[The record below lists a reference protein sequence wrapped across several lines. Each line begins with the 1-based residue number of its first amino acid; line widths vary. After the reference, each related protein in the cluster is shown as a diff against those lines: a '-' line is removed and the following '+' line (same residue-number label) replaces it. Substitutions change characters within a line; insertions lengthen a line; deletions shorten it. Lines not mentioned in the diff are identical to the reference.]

1 MNAYNKVLLN
11 GSWVMQYI
19 SKDAYD
25 SKDEPTVK
33 EGFEVQGAVPAYWE
47 DLMDKFRSTPMHT
60 TFNYNP
66 SYTLQRYPQAGY
78 VPDMCLPNIIGSF
91 AYNRKFSVDL
101 NELSGE
107 KELFIG
113 GAQNAVS
120 VWINGKFIACRE
132 GYSSPFSIPIT
143 DGVLLN
149 GENTITL
156 AVSNLLLKGYNG
168 RPVSGCTNRA
178 ANECTGG
185 IYGDVELR
193 SYKDGI
199 KDVKVKTAKD
209 LSCFTVTVYGNDQ
222 IERKVEII
230 DNGKIVYSVNL
241 QKGETK
247 TDIAVKDFELWSPD
261 NPKRYTLQVKSAN
274 QTLTTLFGIR
284 SFAVAKDGI
293 HLTLN
298 GEPYFFRGICEHG
311 YYPFTVHPT
320 NDKNYYRKGIKKLKK
335 LGFNSIRFHTW
346 VPVKE
351 YLEAADELGMLIE
364 VETPNNTSFE
374 EWKDIVYYTTHYTST
389 VLFSSGNEMVIDE
402 DYIEHLRK
410 CADLVHTTSD
420 ALFSPMSAMRGIEY
434 FSYGNDKVDLPFPHN
449 PVRLKALGEFCDLY
463 NSYSVGRTSY
473 WSEKGHADMLD
484 ERNAIYNKPLLSHEI
499 CIQGT
504 YCDLSLK
511 DRYRGTRIG
520 DTELYTSVERHLI
533 DKGLI
538 DRAPLYYN
546 NSCEWQRRLRKHCF
560 ETVRRANT
568 FAGYDFLGDID
579 HHWHTFGYCVGMM
592 NEFYELKPSET
603 EENVL
608 RYNSPAVLLA
618 DLPDC
623 VNFVSG
629 QEVKIPILVSNYDKI
644 IPKATLCVRITDGKT
659 VYLRREIRCGDVENG
674 KITKLYDVS
683 FKMPKAKKPAKL
695 SLIATLGGGDT
706 DINNVW
712 ETYVF
717 LDKKAVIPSKNAL
730 KEANLVIADDSL
742 TYEQLVL
749 LMESGKKVL
758 LFGNGPFAKINTA
771 FQMAL
776 AGRTEGHLATVI
788 NDHPLMQDFAHDG
801 FCSWQFRNMLNE
813 GYSAALDNTNIAYK
827 PIIEIASSYKYA
839 RREALLFE
847 YAIANGR
854 LLVCTLNLP
863 NEDVGARYLKG
874 SIIKYAMA
882 DFKPEIEISIA
893 DLYKICHGEKI
904 CVIENTN
911 EAFNA
916 NDITM

>member
-1 MNAYNKVLLN
+1 MDAFNKVSLN
-11 GSWVMQYI
+11 GTWTMQYI
-19 SKDAYD
+19 GINAFEGNT
-25 SKDEPTVK
+25 EPTVK
-33 EGFEVQGAVPAYWE
+33 DGFAVENAIPAYWE
-47 DLMDKFRSTPMHT
+47 DMMDEFRSTPMHT
-60 TFNYNP
+60 SLNYNP

-78 VPDMCLPNIIGSF
+78 VPDMCLPNVIGSF
-91 AYNRKFSVDL
+91 AYNRSFILDL
-101 NELSGE
+101 NSFIGE
-107 KELFIG
+107 KELYIG
-113 GAQNAVS
+113 GVQNSVS
-120 VWINGKFIACRE
+120 IWINGKYIAKHD
-132 GYSSPFSIPIT
+132 GYSSPFAISI
-143 DGVLLN
+143 DDNVLLN

-156 AVSNLLLKGYNG
+156 AVSNVLQKGYNG
-168 RPVSGCTNRA
+168 RPISGCTNRA

-185 IYGDVELR
+185 VYGDVELR
-193 SYKDGI
+193 SYADGV
-199 KDVKVKTAKD
+199 KDVKVKTAND
-209 LSCFTVTVYGNDQ
+209 LSYFTITAYGNTDVVRT
-222 IERKVEII
+222 IEII
-230 DNGKIVYSVNL
+230 DGKKVFYTAQMDKGVNEL
-241 QKGETK
+241 NVPT
-247 TDIAVKDFELWSPD
+247 TDFKFWSPE
-261 NPKRYTLQVKSAN
+261 NPKRYTLKLKSAN
-274 QTLTTLFGIR
+274 QTLQTLFGIR
-284 SFAVAKDGI
+284 KLAVSSDGI

-298 GEPYFFRGICEHG
+298 NEPYFFRGICEHG

-320 NDKNYYRKGIKKLKK
+320 NDKNYYRKGIRKLKK

-364 VETPNNTSFE
+364 VETPNNTTYQ
-374 EWKDIVYYTTHYTST
+374 EWKYIVNYTTHYTST

-402 DYIEHLRK
+402 EYIEHLRK
-410 CADLVHTTSD
+410 CANLVHSTSD

-434 FSYGNDKVDLPFPHN
+434 FSYGDDKVDLPFPHN
-449 PVRLKALGEFCDLY
+449 PLRLKALGEFCDVY

-473 WSEKGHADMLD
+473 WSEKGHADMID
-484 ERNAIYNKPLLSHEI
+484 ERNSIYNKPLLSHEI
-499 CIQGT
+499 CIHGT

-533 DKGLI
+533 EKGLI
-538 DRAPLYYN
+538 DRAPLYYH

-560 ETVRRANT
+560 ETVRRSNT

-608 RYNSPAVLLA
+608 RYNSPAVILA

-629 QEVKIPILVSNYDKI
+629 EEIEIPLLVSNYGKV
-644 IPKATLCVRITDGKT
+644 IPKATLCVRITDGNK
-659 VYLRREIRCGDVENG
+659 VYVRREIRCGNIENG
-674 KITKLYDVS
+674 KIISLYKLS
-683 FKMPKAKKPAKL
+683 FKIPKTKNPLKL

-706 DINNVW
+706 DVNNVW
-712 ETYVF
+712 ELYAF
-717 LDKKAVIPSKNAL
+717 PDKKVVAPSKNAL
-730 KEANLVIADDSL
+730 KETNLVIADDALS
-742 TYEQLVL
+742 YEELVK
-749 LMESGKKVL
+749 LMENGKKVL

-801 FCSWQFRNMLNE
+801 FCGWQFRNLLNE
-813 GYSAALDNTNIAYK
+813 GYSAALDNTDIAYK

-847 YAIANGR
+847 YKIAKGK

-863 NEDVGARYLKG
+863 EADACARYLKN
-874 SIIKYAMA
+874 SIIKYAMS
-882 DFKPEIEISIA
+882 DFKPEIEISVA
-893 DLYKICHGEKI
+893 DLYKICHGKKI